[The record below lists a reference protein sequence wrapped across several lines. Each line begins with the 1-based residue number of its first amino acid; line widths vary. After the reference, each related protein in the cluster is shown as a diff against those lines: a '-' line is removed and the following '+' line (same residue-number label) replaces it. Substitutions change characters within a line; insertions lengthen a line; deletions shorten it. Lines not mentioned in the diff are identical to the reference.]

1 MAINLS
7 CYTTKEA
14 NEILEIN
21 QKIAEC
27 EILFTEN
34 RFLLYSTDSVNEI
47 ELEIAEEFDF
57 FPKNV
62 FLIALNDKDYS
73 SKIGKVADIFFETY
87 GNNILILF
95 ENETI
100 IEKGKW

>member
-7 CYTTKEA
+7 CYTTKES

-57 FPKNV
+57 FLKMY
-62 FLIALNDKDYS
+62 F
-73 SKIGKVADIFFETY
+73 
-87 GNNILILF
+87 
-95 ENETI
+95 
-100 IEKGKW
+100 

>member
-7 CYTTKEA
+7 CYTTKES

-34 RFLLYSTDSVNEI
+34 RFLLYSTDSVN
-47 ELEIAEEFDF
+47 
-57 FPKNV
+57 
-62 FLIALNDKDYS
+62 
-73 SKIGKVADIFFETY
+73 
-87 GNNILILF
+87 
-95 ENETI
+95 
-100 IEKGKW
+100 

>member
-7 CYTTKEA
+7 CYTTKES

-34 RFLLYSTDSVNEI
+34 RFLLYSTDSVNQI

-57 FPKNV
+57 FLKMY
-62 FLIALNDKDYS
+62 F
-73 SKIGKVADIFFETY
+73 
-87 GNNILILF
+87 
-95 ENETI
+95 
-100 IEKGKW
+100 